1 MQCLRE
7 TYLPLYGEDFVAA
20 LLSED
25 SIADIAQE
33 DREFLSSP
41 DRRVVLA
48 AEQGT
53 DDDGPAGAA
62 DAVETAPAAQ
72 RLVGFASVCRGPQ
85 SWELQLVPDI
95 APEREL
101 VKLYTL
107 PCTHGS
113 GLGARLLE
121 AAVGRESP
129 VYLWIMGGN
138 ARAEAFYRKH
148 GFREIG
154 PRFAAEGPWAGQ
166 DTFRMRRD

>member
-25 SIADIAQE
+25 SIPDIAQE

-53 DDDGPAGAA
+53 DDDDGP
-62 DAVETAPAAQ
+62 VAAQ

-107 PCTHGS
+107 PRTHGS

-154 PRFAAEGPWAGQ
+154 LRFAADGPWAGQ
-166 DTFRMRRD
+166 ETFRMRRD